1 MSFSDIPAKSL
12 TQSQTAE
19 EAASVRSAADSR
31 EAITWA
37 NIRRS
42 WQAYALLAP
51 ILGLLLIF
59 NYYPPLLGLV
69 RAFYEW
75 MPTRDAVFVGWAN
88 FRDYLLV
95 YPEAGREFANVAR
108 FLVYAM
114 FAHVGMPFLMAE
126 FIFAVRSVN
135 TKEFYRFLVV
145 LPMLVPQIVAIL
157 LWSHIYDPGLGPLN
171 AFLRAIGLD
180 VLALDWLGDPDT
192 ALYAI
197 MAVNFPWVA
206 SIGTLIFL
214 GGLSQISS
222 SVIDSSLLDGCTRWR
237 RIVQIDLPLVSGQV
251 RLLVILAMLGATQS
265 FQNILVLT
273 RGGPGYATSV
283 PGMTMYWR
291 AFNTLQFG
299 YASAIGL
306 LLFGLGL
313 ALIWVIN
320 RTIRPQSE

>member
-1 MSFSDIPAKSL
+1 MSFSDIPA
-12 TQSQTAE
+12 QSYAPGEAE
-19 EAASVRSAADSR
+19 GKTFTVRRAGDSR
-31 EAITWA
+31 EVVTWA
-37 NIRRS
+37 NIRRA

-51 ILGLLLIF
+51 IMVLLLIF
-59 NYYPPLLGLV
+59 SYYPPFLGLW

-75 MPTRDAVFVGWAN
+75 MPTRDAVFVGLEN
-88 FRDYLLV
+88 FRNYLLH

-108 FLVYAM
+108 FLVYAL

-126 FIFAVRSVN
+126 LIFAIRSVN

-157 LWSHIYDPGLGPLN
+157 LWSHIYDPALGPLN
-171 AFLRAIGLD
+171 AFLRAVGLE
-180 VLALDWLGDPDT
+180 VLALDWLGHPRT

-214 GGLSQISS
+214 GGLSQIST
-222 SVIDSSLLDGCTRWR
+222 SVFDACLLDGCTRWR

-273 RGGPGYATSV
+273 RGGPGYVTSV
-283 PGMTMYWR
+283 PGMTMYTR
-291 AFNTLQFG
+291 AFSTGQFG

-313 ALIWVIN
+313 ALILVIN
-320 RTIRPQSE
+320 RTIRPPAE

>member
-1 MSFSDIPAKSL
+1 MSFSDIPAKSFAR
-12 TQSQTAE
+12 S
-19 EAASVRSAADSR
+19 EAAADVSTVRGAVDSR

-51 ILGLLLIF
+51 ILSLLLIF
-59 NYYPPLLGLV
+59 SYYPPLLGLL
-69 RAFYEW
+69 RSFYEW
-75 MPTRDAVFVGWAN
+75 MPTRDAVFVGLEN
-88 FRDYLLV
+88 FRNYLLH

-108 FLVYAM
+108 FLIYAM

-126 FIFAVRSVN
+126 FIFAVRSAQI
-135 TKEFYRFLVV
+135 KEFYRFLVV

-157 LWSHIYDPGLGPLN
+157 LWSHIYDPALGPLN
-171 AFLRAIGLD
+171 AFLRAVGLE
-180 VLALDWLGDPDT
+180 VLALDWLGHPAT

-197 MAVNFPWVA
+197 MAVSFPWVA

-214 GGLSQISS
+214 GGLSQIST
-222 SVIDSSLLDGCTRWR
+222 SVFDSSLLDGCTRWKR
-237 RIVQIDLPLVSGQV
+237 VLQIDLPLVSGQV

-273 RGGPGYATSV
+273 RGGPGYVTSV
-283 PGMTMYWR
+283 PGMTMYMR

-306 LLFGLGL
+306 LLFCLGL
-313 ALIWVIN
+313 ALIWVVN
-320 RTIRPQSE
+320 KTIRSHSG

>member
-1 MSFSDIPAKSL
+1 MSFSDSPAESFAR
-12 TQSQTAE
+12 S
-19 EAASVRSAADSR
+19 EADDDVSTVRGAVDSR

-51 ILGLLLIF
+51 ILSLLLIF
-59 NYYPPLLGLV
+59 SYYPPLLGLL
-69 RAFYEW
+69 RSFYEW
-75 MPTRDAVFVGWAN
+75 MPTRDAVFVGLEN
-88 FRDYLLV
+88 FRNHLLH

-108 FLVYAM
+108 FLIYAM

-126 FIFAVRSVN
+126 FIFAVRSAQ

-157 LWSHIYDPGLGPLN
+157 LWSHIYDPALGPLN
-171 AFLRAIGLD
+171 AFLCAVGLE
-180 VLALDWLGDPDT
+180 VMALDWLGHPAT

-197 MAVNFPWVA
+197 MAVSFPWVA

-214 GGLSQISS
+214 GGLSQIST
-222 SVIDSSLLDGCTRWR
+222 SVFDSCLLDGCTRWKR
-237 RIVQIDLPLVSGQV
+237 VLQIDLPLVSGQV

-265 FQNILVLT
+265 FQNILILT

-306 LLFGLGL
+306 LLFCLGL
-313 ALIWVIN
+313 ALIWVVN
-320 RTIRPQSE
+320 KTIRPHSG